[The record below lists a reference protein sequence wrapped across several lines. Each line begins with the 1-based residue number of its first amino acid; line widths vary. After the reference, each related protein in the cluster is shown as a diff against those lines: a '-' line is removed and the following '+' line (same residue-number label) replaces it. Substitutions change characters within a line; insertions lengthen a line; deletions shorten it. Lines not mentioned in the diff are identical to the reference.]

1 MNFGGMSL
9 QRTFAML
16 KPGSIQRG
24 LIGRIISR
32 FEDRGL
38 KIVAL
43 KMMMVSREL
52 AEKHYGEHKQKPF
65 FNDLV
70 NYITSGPVVAMVL
83 EGPHAVSVVRKMM
96 GKTDPLE
103 SDAGTVRGDF
113 GLFTGKNIVHP
124 ILYISSPSLNARMV
138 PVEDTTILMALVV
151 FVIEAPAKCLP
162 PSPP

>member
-1 MNFGGMSL
+1 MKFGGMNL

-38 KIVAL
+38 KIIAL
-43 KMMMVSREL
+43 KMMLVSSEL

-65 FNDLV
+65 YNDLV

-103 SDAGTVRGDF
+103 SDSGTVRGDF
-113 GLFTGKNIVHP
+113 GLFTGKNIVHGSDSEVSAKRE
-124 ILYISSPSLNARMV
+124 IANFFS
-138 PVEDTTILMALVV
+138 EDELLTYK
-151 FVIEAPAKCLP
+151 KCDEEWICE
-162 PSPP
+162 